1 MAYNI
6 NDKNNICT
14 LVKNYTLPWFWKCSH
29 DDFQSFES
37 LKLRKL
43 SLKKI
48 EARSWSKNAFVLF
61 VLMFLIGEVATK
73 ICDETV
79 KFDGHYR
86 TAKLYRKI
94 SVAKS
99 KQLKT

>member
-43 SLKKI
+43 SLKIKQ
-48 EARSWSKNAFVLF
+48 AQSRSKNAVFLTSSLYYEFPQLSIPWIGVL
-61 VLMFLIGEVATK
+61 LTEGDCLA
-73 ICDETV
+73 
-79 KFDGHYR
+79 
-86 TAKLYRKI
+86 
-94 SVAKS
+94 
-99 KQLKT
+99 